1 MEKLINVVSELLI
14 EYSKKRNY
22 KDLHLENENPES
34 IIEAIEQHYGNFTIK
49 NFQHALRTRSI
60 FTSKQNYMAEFFFKA
75 IEKHFFED
83 ILNEEFIKNKID
95 EIIEKYIISKNEAIN
110 ENAIDF
116 EQLKKDFKEN
126 LMIGRKVFERKNK
139 KISFAKGNGANNIQG
154 RVVLSKGDL
163 NFLEV
168 TPENKEYDLIWL
180 SDGSIII
187 KPKREV

>member
-22 KDLHLENENPES
+22 KDLHLENEDPEN
-34 IIEAIEQHYGNFTIK
+34 IIEVIEQHYGNFTIK

-60 FTSKQNYMAEFFFKA
+60 FTNKQNYISEFFFKS

-83 ILNEEFIKNKID
+83 VLNEEFVNNKID
-95 EIIEKYIISKNEAIN
+95 EIIEKYIISKDDIRTDNDMN
-110 ENAIDF
+110 F
-116 EQLKKDFKEN
+116 KQLKKEFKEN
-126 LMIGRKVFERKNK
+126 LIIGRKVFERKDK
-139 KISFAKGNGANNIQG
+139 KISFVKGNGENNIQG

-180 SDGSIII
+180 SDGSILI